1 MILIISTLVITDW
14 IYQGEEDTQGK
25 WKWIGGVR
33 KVEEVK
39 SDFYIPDYY
48 KDWEGDTYENI

>member
-1 MILIISTLVITDW
+1 MITDW